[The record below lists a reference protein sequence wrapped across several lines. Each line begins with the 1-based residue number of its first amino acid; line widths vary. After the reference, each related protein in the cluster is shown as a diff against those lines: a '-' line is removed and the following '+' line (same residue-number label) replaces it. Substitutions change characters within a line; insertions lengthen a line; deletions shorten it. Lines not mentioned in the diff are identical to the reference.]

1 MDKKTW
7 GVIGVIVLVFAAVI
21 GISVLQGNGESSFV
35 NVDEIEHD
43 LKMVDYDNYPVNEI
57 AKADEFTGGLEENVE
72 GDPDAPVLIFEY
84 ADYQCEGCAAWNPYM
99 NKLLEEYEGKVALV
113 FRTYIMSYHKNGQA
127 SAAAAN
133 AAAQQGVWRKY
144 SNLLYENQDD
154 WYSASARRRQE
165 LFEKYFEEATDGK
178 GDLEKFR
185 EDMKSDAVAQKIEF
199 DRGMAEKV
207 NLDWTPTIYVGD
219 TLVEREQMN
228 NSFMDTMRS
237 LIDAELEKKG
247 VKK

>member
-7 GVIGVIVLVFAAVI
+7 GIIGVIVVIFAVVI
-21 GISVLQGNGESSFV
+21 GISVWQGSGKSDFV

-43 LKMVDYDNYPVNEI
+43 LLEVDYSSYPANKIV
-57 AKADEFTGGLEENVE
+57 KADEFTGGLEENIE
-72 GDPDAPVLIFEY
+72 GDPNAPVLIFEY

-113 FRTYIMSYHKNGQA
+113 FRTYIMSYHQNGQSSA
-127 SAAAAN
+127 SAAN
-133 AAAQQGVWRKY
+133 AAGLQGYWREY
-144 SNLLYENQDD
+144 SNLLYTNQDD
-154 WYSASARRRQE
+154 WYSVSAMRRQE
-165 LFEKYFEEATDGK
+165 LFEQYFEEVSDGK
-178 GDLEKFR
+178 GDMEKFR
-185 EDMKSDAVAQKIEF
+185 ADMQSDAVAQKIAF

-207 NLDWTPTIYVGD
+207 NLDWTPTIFVGD

-247 VKK
+247 IK